1 MSRTRCARGVLCSCV
16 AFGSYPFSDPVD
28 RAPRR
33 AAAGRERN
41 RALKRKTISNAARC
55 GNAKSNGRASRT
67 RTRKLCVHSS
77 LLICFSLVSTQTTNS
92 ATFARGF
99 SIHAHH
105 GIHHTHTSYRGGDA
119 DNRHNVCPRPSVLYV
134 LQLRSTSLTE
144 QARPSASARTTYRA
158 RRPLVHSGP
167 CRLPSKEQR
176 YVVRTK
182 CVYVK
187 YVSGGGIRRQQ
198 PPPRGELSRRYQRQA
213 GAG

>member
-1 MSRTRCARGVLCSCV
+1 MRNRRAELRERELVSSVCTRRLLILFLSCSLRPDYKLCSFC
-16 AFGSYPFSDPVD
+16 PW
-28 RAPRR
+28 
-33 AAAGRERN
+33 
-41 RALKRKTISNAARC
+41 
-55 GNAKSNGRASRT
+55 
-67 RTRKLCVHSS
+67 
-77 LLICFSLVSTQTTNS
+77 
-92 ATFARGF
+92 
-99 SIHAHH
+99 IHAHH
-105 GIHHTHTSYRGGDA
+105 HGIHHHTHTSYRGGDA

>member
-1 MSRTRCARGVLCSCV
+1 MRNRTR
-16 AFGSYPFSDPVD
+16 
-28 RAPRR
+28 
-33 AAAGRERN
+33 
-41 RALKRKTISNAARC
+41 
-55 GNAKSNGRASRT
+55 NGRASRT

-77 LLICFSLVSTQTTNS
+77 LAYSVSLLSLPRLQTLPN
-92 ATFARGF
+92 FCPW
-99 SIHAHH
+99 IHAHH

>member
-1 MSRTRCARGVLCSCV
+1 MRNRTAEL
-16 AFGSYPFSDPVD
+16 
-28 RAPRR
+28 
-33 AAAGRERN
+33 RERELVSY
-41 RALKRKTISNAARC
+41 R
-55 GNAKSNGRASRT
+55 
-67 RTRKLCVHSS
+67 VHSS
-77 LLICFSLVSTQTTNS
+77 LLILFLSCLYPDYKLCDFCPW
-92 ATFARGF
+92 
-99 SIHAHH
+99 IHAHH